1 MIKSI
6 VKNYKLDPVK
16 IIISVVSLTFIV
28 IFTLHFSSQENYIY
42 NFDYG
47 QHYVEFIKVNRLLR
61 QQGLSSTFHQ
71 VLNSI
76 RQDDYNLLSAF
87 ILSPFS
93 FINTSRQL
101 YLISILLVYYLPS
114 YWLFLKLILFFK
126 PKLKPLPYL
135 IVSCLFIL
143 SPVLLQPILRNE
155 SSIDAIFLIELI
167 LYLYFKYFF
176 TPSKKYS
183 SIHVFIISLS
193 LALLP
198 LFHRWYLPFTL
209 SFLFLSIF
217 FSLYYKNKLSSILIT
232 FSTAI
237 IFLIISGNLWK
248 LFFLVDYSTLYHSY
262 KVGTNFWLSLNLTFS
277 YLSYFLVASF
287 IISSL
292 LLLKNNFYSSKIL
305 FIILQFSL
313 CLGLFLRIQDM
324 NIHHYYLIIIPLL
337 LTISLAICNF
347 KNFYLLCLFLLL
359 IVSNFIYTTSHSQNF
374 NLPYRLSFFSSADLT
389 PWSFPYETK
398 LTLQIISELSQ
409 IHPQSVYTISSQYL
423 FNASALIYA
432 SCYYYPQYYS
442 LCPYIGDSSYVAVID
457 GFPYNFPTSD
467 YVLIYS
473 STKINSLDPALS
485 NLTSFISSH
494 PQNYT
499 LIKEYPFTDSDTI
512 KLYHLFSP
520 LSSKEVDQLINS
532 FP

>member
-16 IIISVVSLTFIV
+16 IIISIVSLTFIT
-28 IFTLHFSSQENYIY
+28 IFTLYFSLHENYIY

-47 QHYVEFIKVNRLLR
+47 QHYVEFIKVNRLLH
-61 QQGLSSTFHQ
+61 QQGLISTFRQ
-71 VLNSI
+71 VLDSV

-101 YLISILLVYYLPS
+101 YLISILITYYLPS
-114 YWLFLKLILFFK
+114 YWLFIKLILLFK
-126 PKLKPLPYL
+126 PKLKRFQYL
-135 IVSCLFIL
+135 IISCLFIL

-155 SSIDAIFLIELI
+155 SSIDATFLIELI

-176 TPSKKYS
+176 TSLKKYS
-183 SIHVFIISLS
+183 FKHIFLISLS

-198 LFHRWYLPFTL
+198 LFHRWYLPFSL
-209 SFLFLSIF
+209 SFLLLNLF
-217 FSLYYKNKLSSILIT
+217 FSLFYKNKLNSILIILCT
-232 FSTAI
+232 ITL
-237 IFLIISGNLWK
+237 FLIISGNLWK

-277 YLSYFLVASF
+277 YLSYFLVTLF
-287 IISSL
+287 FISSIF
-292 LLLKNNFYSSKIL
+292 LLKNNFYFSKIL
-305 FIILQFSL
+305 FLILQFSL
-313 CLGLFLRIQDM
+313 CLGLFLHIQDM

-337 LTISLAICNF
+337 LVISLAICNF
-347 KNFYLLCLFLLL
+347 RSFFFLCLLLLL
-359 IVSNFIYTTSHSQNF
+359 ITSNFIYSTSHGQNF

-389 PWSFPYETK
+389 PWNFPNETK
-398 LTLQIISELSQ
+398 ITLQIISELSQ

-442 LCPYIGDSSYVAVID
+442 LCPNIGDSSYIATID

-467 YVLIYS
+467 YILLYS
-473 STKINSLDPALS
+473 SFSQNPLDPALS
-485 NLTSFISSH
+485 NLINFISTH

-499 LIKEYPFTDSDTI
+499 FIKAYPFTNSDTI
-512 KLYHLFSP
+512 KLYR
-520 LSSKEVDQLINS
+520 LSSTLPSKDINQLINS